1 MTMPGEH
8 EGQDDLEGIY
18 QGEIQPA
25 LAARARTTFKPWH
38 RPRKHFLRLN
48 QWCHETRQLLK
59 LLRTPDGGELRY
71 LGLPGED
78 LLDIRVLKGVCQRAK
93 LTLRYLGFD
102 SSLTSAQLNLSRHEV
117 NSDAFIHPSSVIIS
131 DRLEQLISKST
142 MAFQYVERHAPF
154 DVINLDLCDS
164 VTALAEQGTIPNLEA
179 IRTLCDVQI
188 ERRGQPWLLFL
199 TTRAIREQLDG
210 QTRRRLF
217 ERLLHNIAN
226 DAQFSASLG
235 TQLSLDEAAIRTE
248 TERAGPL
255 DGLGWMRIYVLA
267 VSKWLL
273 HYMMAHNYKVV
284 VRMLPSYSYSIQRGN
299 RDMVSLGFSFQPLAA
314 LREDE
319 SGLTRPR
326 RQNAPVITEM
336 DLARD
341 LIDRVA
347 DIEDVDDKL
356 DSNKELRLK
365 MFSKCAA
372 LLATLRYDM
381 PAYKKFALSE
391 G

>member
-1 MTMPGEH
+1 MPDVPESD
-8 EGQDDLEGIY
+8 DDLAGIY
-18 QGEIQPA
+18 QGEIVPA
-25 LAARARTTFKPWH
+25 LEARARTTFKPWH
-38 RPRKHFLRLN
+38 KPRKHYLRLN

-59 LLRTPDGGELRY
+59 LLDAPVGGELRY

-102 SSLTSAQLNLSRHEV
+102 SSIASAQLNLSRHEV
-117 NSDAFIHPSSVIIS
+117 NSDEFIHPSSVVIA
-131 DRLEQLISKST
+131 DRLEQLASKDT
-142 MAFQYVERHAPF
+142 MAFKYVERHAPF
-154 DVINLDLCDS
+154 DVVNLDLCES
-164 VTALAEQGTIPNLEA
+164 VTALAEHGMIPNLEA

-217 ERLLHNIAN
+217 ERLLQNIT
-226 DAQFSASLG
+226 DSTQFSTFLG
-235 TQLSLDEAAIRTE
+235 EKLDLHETSIRSEAEQNRPLDET
-248 TERAGPL
+248 
-255 DGLGWMRIYVLA
+255 GWMRAYVLA

-273 HYMMAHNYKVV
+273 HYMMAHNYKVI
-284 VRMLPSYSYSIQRGN
+284 VRMLPSYSYSVQKGH
-299 RDMVSLGFSFQPLAA
+299 RDMVSLAFIFQPLAA
-314 LREDE
+314 LREDD

-326 RQNAPVITEM
+326 QAAVASATEM

-347 DIEDVDDKL
+347 AIEDLDDKL
-356 DSNKELRLK
+356 EGNKELKLK
-365 MFSKCAA
+365 MFNKCAA

-381 PAYKKFALSE
+381 IAYKKFALSE
-391 G
+391 S